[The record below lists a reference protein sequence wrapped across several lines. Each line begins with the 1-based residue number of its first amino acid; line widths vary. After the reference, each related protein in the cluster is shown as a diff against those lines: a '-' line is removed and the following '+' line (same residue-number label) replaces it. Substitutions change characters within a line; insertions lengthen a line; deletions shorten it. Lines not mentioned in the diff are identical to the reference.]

1 MVLGEF
7 TEEEKEIIFS
17 DLELRKFLIH
27 HIKEKGVEEA
37 EDVIINLA
45 LEYLIESLEE
55 SKTTELGQDRITALK
70 ESCLAMNFTFIK
82 TKILK

>member
-1 MVLGEF
+1 MF
-7 TEEEKEIIFS
+7 RSI
-17 DLELRKFLIH
+17 RKSFFLNNY
-27 HIKEKGVEEA
+27 KWSFKAEEA